1 MDIMSDVR
9 NFLYDENFKEEF
21 KSLDEN
27 ESLLEKGIIDSV
39 KMIELISFLEEK
51 YGIKVDDDDL
61 YPENFDTIAAI
72 ENYVKNK
79 LN

>member
-27 ESLLEKGIIDSV
+27 ESLLERGIIDSV

>member
-1 MDIMSDVR
+1 MDIMSDVK
-9 NFLYDENFKEEF
+9 NFLYDENFEEEF
-21 KSLDEN
+21 KTLDVN

-39 KMIELISFLEEK
+39 KMLELISFLEEK
-51 YGIKVDDDDL
+51 YGIKVDEDDL
-61 YPENFDTIAAI
+61 YPENFDTIVAI